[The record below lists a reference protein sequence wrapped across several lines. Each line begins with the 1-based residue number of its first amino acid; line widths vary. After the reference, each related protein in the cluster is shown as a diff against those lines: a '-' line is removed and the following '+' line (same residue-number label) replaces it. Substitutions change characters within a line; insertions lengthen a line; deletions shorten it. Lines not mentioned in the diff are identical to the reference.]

1 MERFCDIKQKEVVN
15 IFDGRCIG
23 HVFDLVIDCR
33 CGTICA
39 IIVPGCSK
47 LRSCFFGGGD
57 DIIIPW
63 NKIVKIGRTSSWWR
77 WRVAGPSDRARLSCG
92 TGAGNGRAGTKYR
105 GRCFLAGPFV
115 IQ

>member
-1 MERFCDIKQKEVVN
+1 MKPQRTVEESLGVSWHIVKERGGNSMERFCDIKQKEVVN

-63 NKIVKIGRTSSWWR
+63 NKIVKIGED
-77 WRVAGPSDRARLSCG
+77 VILVEMEG
-92 TGAGNGRAGTKYR
+92 GRSIR
-105 GRCFLAGPFV
+105 
-115 IQ
+115 

>member
-33 CGTICA
+33 CGTISA

-63 NKIVKIGRTSSWWR
+63 NKIVKIGED
-77 WRVAGPSDRARLSCG
+77 VILVEMEG
-92 TGAGNGRAGTKYR
+92 GRSIR
-105 GRCFLAGPFV
+105 
-115 IQ
+115 